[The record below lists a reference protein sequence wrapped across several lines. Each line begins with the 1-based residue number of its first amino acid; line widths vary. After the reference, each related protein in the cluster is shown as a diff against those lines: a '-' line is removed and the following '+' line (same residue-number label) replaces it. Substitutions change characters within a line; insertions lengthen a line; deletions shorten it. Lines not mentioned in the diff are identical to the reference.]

1 MVTIALIGAD
11 GAGKTTIGR
20 RLEDELP
27 FPTKYLYMGVNAA
40 AGNHVLPT
48 TRLVRA
54 VKKATGAP
62 PDTAGPPDPLSA
74 RRDGRG
80 GGLTRRARRSARA
93 TLRLL
98 NRLAEEWHR
107 QLLAWRHERRGE
119 VVIFDRHY
127 FSDYL
132 AYDITGGPGL
142 PLSRRIHGLL
152 LAKAYPRP
160 DLVIFL
166 DAPAQ
171 VLLDRK
177 GEGTLESLERRRG
190 DYLAVAPHSRRFEVV
205 DASQPVDVVLDEVVQ
220 LVRAA
225 AGDHRAGR

>member
-1 MVTIALIGAD
+1 MATIALIGAD

-20 RLEDELP
+20 RLEAELP
-27 FPTKYLYMGVNAA
+27 IPAKYLYMGVNAA
-40 AGNHVLPT
+40 AGNHLLPT

-54 VKKATGAP
+54 IKDARGAP
-62 PDTAGPPDPLSA
+62 PDTAGPPDPLA
-74 RRDGRG
+74 
-80 GGLTRRARRSARA
+80 TRREGRPGGVGRRVRRSARA
-93 TLRLL
+93 SLRLV

-132 AYDITGGPGL
+132 AYDVTGGPDL

-152 LAKAYPRP
+152 LARAYPRP

-171 VLLDRK
+171 VLLARK
-177 GEGTLESLERRRG
+177 GEGTLEALDRRRG
-190 DYLAVAPHSRRFEVV
+190 DYLAVAEHCRRFEVV
-205 DASQPVDVVLDEVVQ
+205 DASRPVGDVLDEVAQ
-220 LVRAA
+220 LVLAV
-225 AGDHRAGR
+225 AGPRRAGR

>member
-27 FPTKYLYMGVNAA
+27 IPAKYLYMGVNAA

-54 VKKATGAP
+54 IKRARGAA
-62 PDTAGPPDPLSA
+62 PDTAGPPDPLAA
-74 RRDGRG
+74 RLPSSG
-80 GGLTRRARRSARA
+80 GGVVKRLRRSARA
-93 TLRLL
+93 SLRLA

-107 QLLAWRHERRGE
+107 QLLAWRHQRRGQ

-132 AYDITGGPGL
+132 AYDIAGGPGL
-142 PLSRRIHGLL
+142 PLSRRIHGFL
-152 LAKAYPRP
+152 LARAYPRP

-190 DYLAVAPHSRRFEVV
+190 DYLAVAGHCRRFEVV
-205 DASQPVDVVLDEVVQ
+205 DATRPVDDVLDEVAQ
-220 LVRAA
+220 LVLAA
-225 AGDHRAGR
+225 AAPLAAGG